1 MFGLGRKKKEVG
13 AHRASAQEP
22 GQAKS
27 PAEQEAQEE
36 VQQATTKQESS
47 PEPTQDFDRSQG
59 PWDQSEVKTGSDY
72 IDLGSIL
79 VKSNPGLSLRLEA
92 DQKSQQIIAITLQIE
107 DGTLQVQAFAAPK
120 SRGLWEEIRKDL
132 TQSIKEQKG
141 RVEVTDGPLGRQL
154 ISQVPATTPDGR
166 PGLRI
171 ARFVG
176 VDGPRWFLRGVF
188 AGSAV
193 TPGPTAAAL
202 EEAFREL
209 VIHRGSNPLPP
220 RDLLPLRIPQ
230 AFQEAAQAQQA
241 EQKKPEPAPQVP
253 RRGPEITEIG

>member
-36 VQQATTKQESS
+36 VQQARAEQAETSEL
-47 PEPTQDFDRSQG
+47 PQDFDRSQG

-193 TPGPTAAAL
+193 TPGPTATAL
-202 EEAFREL
+202 EEAFRHL

-241 EQKKPEPAPQVP
+241 EQKKPAPAPQVP